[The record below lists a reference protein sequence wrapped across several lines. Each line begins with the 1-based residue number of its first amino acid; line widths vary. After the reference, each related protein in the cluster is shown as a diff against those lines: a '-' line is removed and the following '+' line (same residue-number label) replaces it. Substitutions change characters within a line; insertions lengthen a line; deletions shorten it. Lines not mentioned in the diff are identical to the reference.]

1 MCLLRKYGLTILPI
15 FRHFFHFPK
24 QRLFY
29 PHQNLH
35 PLRGHKKRALQISR
49 HFLGKD
55 DDVDWRLLNGLCN
68 GPEYEIPWSK
78 WRTLIGLVAWRLACG
93 AKVRRLGQFFL
104 LKKYFCTAFFPIY
117 SKIARELQEAV
128 NLEMSASVL
137 FTANPPYGSD
147 WLIQG
152 NFALR
157 WTQLRCLHEVV
168 N

>member
-15 FRHFFHFPK
+15 LDISFMFQNKGTFILIKIFTLSGGTSNALFKFPATFWEK
-24 QRLFY
+24 TTMSIGDFSRDWSMRSRD
-29 PHQNLH
+29 QN
-35 PLRGHKKRALQISR
+35 G
-49 HFLGKD
+49 
-55 DDVDWRLLNGLCN
+55 GLWLA
-68 GPEYEIPWSK
+68 WSLDG
-78 WRTLIGLVAWRLACG
+78 WHAE
-93 AKVRRLGQFFL
+93 RRCEGWSSFFL
-104 LKKYFCTAFFPIY
+104 LKKCFCTAFFPVY

-147 WLIQG
+147 WQIQG

-157 WTQLRCLHEVV
+157 WTQLRCLRCLHEVV